1 MDSLPKLPRSSITLN
16 NINASDLT
24 TIYKGALYIAAHFK
38 YMKQDWV
45 QGRTCL
51 GQGSMIRSLIT
62 VFQRYV
68 TWQFSV
74 KLSFTHFSVKW
85 ILPIFPSFQ
94 AKLVLWNP
102 HVYDLGSTLRP
113 YSNRISSTSRRTSSW
128 SSCIWSSQ
136 RYGNLSLLRLHRQIS
151 ARLPSVFVCEKVF
164 TDFVQYCI
172 CFYLNTYYKVSTDI
186 IIYKVFLKSVVFNK
200 ISNWIVISTFVVC
213 VYVGT
218 YTIYIIHQTYELGIV
233 HCFEHHF

>member
-1 MDSLPKLPRSSITLN
+1 MRATSPPFTRGPSTSPLISSTWNRIGSKAELVLDKDPW
-16 NINASDLT
+16 SEVSSQCF
-24 TIYKGALYIAAHFK
+24 KGMLRGNFPSNWFLALFPSN
-38 YMKQDWV
+38 W
-45 QGRTCL
+45 
-51 GQGSMIRSLIT
+51 
-62 VFQRYV
+62 F
-68 TWQFSV
+68 
-74 KLSFTHFSVKW
+74 
-85 ILPIFPSFQ
+85 LPIFPSFQ

-200 ISNWIVISTFVVC
+200 IIGSLFC
-213 VYVGT
+213 VSYACFNIGT
-218 YTIYIIHQTYELGIV
+218 YLHSVVRQMN
-233 HCFEHHF
+233 